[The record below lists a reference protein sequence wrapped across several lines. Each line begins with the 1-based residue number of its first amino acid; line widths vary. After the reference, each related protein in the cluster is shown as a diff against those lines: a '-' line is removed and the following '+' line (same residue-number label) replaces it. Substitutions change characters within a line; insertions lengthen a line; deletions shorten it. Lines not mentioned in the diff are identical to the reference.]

1 MSATIHLLALNEAS
15 YNPPRKV
22 EQRAMLPPKR
32 CVLSLNQTCSDPPWF
47 AKVITQA
54 KQTMINWM
62 SHLPDNVYTNLY
74 PFPTV
79 YVIFEAWLSAHFDLR
94 NAFDES
100 KSIPCFCNNVVCVY
114 FYNEL
119 KKHEGS
125 IWHKQTHTTSVNN
138 VIKEVLQTVLSFFFF
153 LNGTRWKRAIPQFW
167 PAKLAE

>member
-1 MSATIHLLALNEAS
+1 MERKLSKTVRRKRFSWEALNLLILLAMSATIHLLALNEAS
-15 YNPPRKV
+15 YNPPREV
-22 EQRAMLPPKR
+22 EQRAILPPKR

-62 SHLPDNVYTNLY
+62 SHLADNVYTNLY

-79 YVIFEAWLSAHFDLR
+79 YVIFEVWLSAHFDQR

-100 KSIPCFCNNVVCVY
+100 KSIPCFCNNVVRVY

-125 IWHKQTHTTSVNN
+125 IWHKQTLN
-138 VIKEVLQTVLSFFFF
+138 LQHQL
-153 LNGTRWKRAIPQFW
+153 IM
-167 PAKLAE
+167 

>member
-74 PFPTV
+74 PFSTV
-79 YVIFEAWLSAHFDLR
+79 YVIFEGWLSAHFDLR

-100 KSIPCFCNNVVCVY
+100 KSIPKAKMGGQPRFKDYTNCRKRVSICV
-114 FYNEL
+114 
-119 KKHEGS
+119 HIVWRMRHS
-125 IWHKQTHTTSVNN
+125 IDHCLFGLRNKFGKPRRFAISWIQ
-138 VIKEVLQTVLSFFFF
+138 LQDTPL
-153 LNGTRWKRAIPQFW
+153 TR
-167 PAKLAE
+167 

>member
-1 MSATIHLLALNEAS
+1 MERKLSKTVRRKRFSWEALNLLILLAMSATIHLLALNEAS
-15 YNPPRKV
+15 YNPPREV
-22 EQRAMLPPKR
+22 EQRAILPPKR

-62 SHLPDNVYTNLY
+62 SNLADNVYTNLY

-79 YVIFEAWLSAHFDLR
+79 YVIFEVWLSAHFDLR

-100 KSIPCFCNNVVCVY
+100 KSIPCFCNNVVRVY
-114 FYNEL
+114 FYKEL

-125 IWHKQTHTTSVNN
+125 IWHKQTLN
-138 VIKEVLQTVLSFFFF
+138 LQHQL
-153 LNGTRWKRAIPQFW
+153 IM
-167 PAKLAE
+167 

>member
-1 MSATIHLLALNEAS
+1 MERKLSKTVRRKRFSWEALNPPILLAMSATIHILALNEAS

-100 KSIPCFCNNVVCVY
+100 KSIPCFCNNVVRVC

-119 KKHEGS
+119 TKHEGS
-125 IWHKQTHTTSVNN
+125 IWHKQNLN
-138 VIKEVLQTVLSFFFF
+138 LQHQL
-153 LNGTRWKRAIPQFW
+153 IM
-167 PAKLAE
+167 